1 MPVHYRYDEERRRL
15 FTQCHGVVM
24 LEEVIAHFRE
34 LITLTRLKPGSDVL
48 LDVTF
53 MSEIPPMQKIDSAAR
68 ALEEVSEFLRFGRC
82 ALVAPEGIAKEAG
95 RRFQSVSWPLFG
107 GMRIFPTSA
116 EATAWLDQKKGL
128 SG

>member
-1 MPVHYRYDEERRRL
+1 MPVHYRYDETSRRL
-15 FTQCHGVVM
+15 FTQCHGMVT

-48 LDVTF
+48 LDFTF
-53 MSEIPPMQKIDSAAR
+53 MAELPPTQKIDSAAR

-107 GMRIFPTSA
+107 GMRIFAASA
-116 EATAWLDQKKGL
+116 EAAAWLDQQERRAE
-128 SG
+128 